1 MNRLAQLRAR
11 ALSDCLVADTSHFG
25 IFYVF
30 ILFSMDLSLSVFI
43 SMVEVLFSLGIFVSN
58 DSPGFQIR
66 ETADL
71 EYSISFFAFVPMII
85 RWSYC
90 WMTQHRRSAL
100 AEDQA
105 RCMAFSIPNFVL
117 VSETSTLACVDGCVD
132 ECWLHGCKVEWW
144 MHTVFG
150 LETFFRPERTIH
162 VINF

>member
-66 ETADL
+66 EAADL

-85 RWSYC
+85 R
-90 WMTQHRRSAL
+90 
-100 AEDQA
+100 
-105 RCMAFSIPNFVL
+105 
-117 VSETSTLACVDGCVD
+117 
-132 ECWLHGCKVEWW
+132 
-144 MHTVFG
+144 
-150 LETFFRPERTIH
+150 
-162 VINF
+162 